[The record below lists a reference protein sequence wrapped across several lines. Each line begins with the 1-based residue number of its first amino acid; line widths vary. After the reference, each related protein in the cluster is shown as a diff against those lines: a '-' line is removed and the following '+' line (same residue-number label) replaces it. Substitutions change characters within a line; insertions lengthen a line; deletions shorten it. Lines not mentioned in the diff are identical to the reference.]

1 MTPRR
6 SGAEEL
12 LRKSQK
18 SEVRLSGAEVGKVRY
33 RWSIWLLGRFSFCQW
48 NLDMCGLHLGK
59 FFFIIQWN

>member
-12 LRKSQK
+12 LRNWQK

-33 RWSIWLLGRFSFCQW
+33 RMSIWLLGRFC
-48 NLDMCGLHLGK
+48 LDL
-59 FFFIIQWN
+59 